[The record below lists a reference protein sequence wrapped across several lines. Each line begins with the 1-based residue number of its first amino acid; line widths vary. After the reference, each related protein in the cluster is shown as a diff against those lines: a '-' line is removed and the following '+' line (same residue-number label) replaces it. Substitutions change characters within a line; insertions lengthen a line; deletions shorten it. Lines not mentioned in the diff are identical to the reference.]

1 MTAHMGGLNVGVP
14 WVDLSVWGSHIRVFH
29 TGQTYKRSQ

>member
-14 WVDLSVWGSHIRVFH
+14 WVDLSVCSSHIRVFH
-29 TGQTYKRSQ
+29 TGHTYRRSQ